1 MCVCRRADAQWTGR
15 ACQKDGIAYELR
27 EYADAAELDT
37 ALAAANADPD
47 VHGVLIYYPC
57 FGFQPS
63 FFGGS
68 MDDQLRDAVSTEKDV
83 EGLTHTYRAHLYRD
97 VRVMPGSGG
106 VKCLLPCTPLAVV
119 KILEQLGAYDTAAP
133 TGRQLAGK
141 TVTVVNRSEIVGRP
155 LAALLANDGAAIYS
169 VDIDSIYEM
178 RRGRMTPTDVTPEA
192 AVRASDIV
200 VLGVPSDK
208 YKLPVDWV
216 RAGAIVV
223 NVASHKNI
231 DEAALLAAP
240 SARGVRYVPLV
251 GKVTVAMLERN
262 LLRLYEGYHAPR
274 RAALAAARH
283 REDVARV
290 EQLEQKLAR
299 FSRASLALAA
309 IAAALGYL
317 LGKRHL
323 L

>member
-27 EYADAAELDT
+27 EYADAAELDS
-37 ALAAANADPD
+37 ALKAANDDPD

-68 MDDQLRDAVSTEKDV
+68 MDDQLRDSVSTEKDV

-119 KILEQLGAYDTAAP
+119 KILENLGAYDTAAP

-216 RAGAIVV
+216 RAGAIIV

>member
-1 MCVCRRADAQWTGR
+1 MCVRRASSRRARLLPRRHAASRAPARAPLRRRADAQWTGR

-27 EYADAAELDT
+27 EYADAAELDS
-37 ALAAANADPD
+37 ALKAANDDPD

-68 MDDQLRDAVSTEKDV
+68 MDDQLRDSVSTEKDV

-169 VDIDSIYEM
+169 VDIDSIYEA
-178 RRGRMTPTDVTPEA
+178 RATPTRALLSRVARRPPPLPLTA
-192 AVRASDIV
+192 ATLSRARAS
-200 VLGVPSDK
+200 
-208 YKLPVDWV
+208 
-216 RAGAIVV
+216 RCAAGA
-223 NVASHKNI
+223 
-231 DEAALLAAP
+231 
-240 SARGVRYVPLV
+240 
-251 GKVTVAMLERN
+251 
-262 LLRLYEGYHAPR
+262 
-274 RAALAAARH
+274 
-283 REDVARV
+283 
-290 EQLEQKLAR
+290 
-299 FSRASLALAA
+299 
-309 IAAALGYL
+309 
-317 LGKRHL
+317 
-323 L
+323 

>member
-27 EYADAAELDT
+27 EYADAAELDS
-37 ALAAANADPD
+37 ALKAANDDPD

-169 VDIDSIYEM
+169 VDIDSIYEA
-178 RRGRMTPTDVTPEA
+178 RATPTRALLSRVARRPPPLPLTA
-192 AVRASDIV
+192 ATLSRARAS
-200 VLGVPSDK
+200 
-208 YKLPVDWV
+208 
-216 RAGAIVV
+216 RCAAGA
-223 NVASHKNI
+223 
-231 DEAALLAAP
+231 
-240 SARGVRYVPLV
+240 
-251 GKVTVAMLERN
+251 
-262 LLRLYEGYHAPR
+262 
-274 RAALAAARH
+274 
-283 REDVARV
+283 
-290 EQLEQKLAR
+290 
-299 FSRASLALAA
+299 
-309 IAAALGYL
+309 
-317 LGKRHL
+317 
-323 L
+323 